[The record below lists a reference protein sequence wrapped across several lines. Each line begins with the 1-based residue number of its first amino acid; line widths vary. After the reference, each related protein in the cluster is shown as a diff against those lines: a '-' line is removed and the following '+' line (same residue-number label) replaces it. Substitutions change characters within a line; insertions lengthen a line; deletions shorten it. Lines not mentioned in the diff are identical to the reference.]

1 MTTQTD
7 ITPALRIT
15 GLSKSFGGL
24 RAVQDLHM
32 DLPRGR
38 ITALVGPNG
47 AGKTTIYNLV
57 TGILTPDSGTVFL
70 NGRDITGNRPH
81 DVSLSG
87 LGRSFQDLKL
97 FDRMSVID
105 NLRVA
110 QESASWLWQPGGRAA
125 RIRREQIVSE
135 ALEHTGL
142 TAHAK
147 ERALD
152 LAYAERKFLSLGRL
166 IATGAETWLL
176 DEPTSGLDPASRVR
190 FIQIIR
196 DACAAGTTICLIE
209 HNLDIVTEL
218 ADWIIFLDQGTKLA
232 EGEPA
237 DILHDPALAEVYFG
251 RRPDE
256 Q

>member
-1 MTTQTD
+1 MNMHSETV
-7 ITPALRIT
+7 PALRIT
-15 GLSKSFGGL
+15 GLSKTFGGL
-24 RAVQDLHM
+24 RAVQDLTM
-32 DLPRGR
+32 DLPHGR

-47 AGKTTIYNLV
+47 AGKTTVYNLV
-57 TGILTPDSGTVFL
+57 TGVLTPDTGTVLL
-70 NGRDITGNRPH
+70 NGRDITGSRPH
-81 DVSLSG
+81 SVSLSG

-110 QESASWLWQPGGRAA
+110 QENASWLWQSGGRAA
-125 RIRREQIVSE
+125 RDRREAIVAD
-135 ALEHTGL
+135 ALERTGL
-142 TAHAK
+142 AEHARV
-147 ERALD
+147 RAID
-152 LAYAERKFLSLGRL
+152 LAYAERKFLSLGRI

-190 FIQIIR
+190 FVQIVR

-237 DILHDPALAEVYFG
+237 DILRDPALAEVYFG

-256 Q
+256 R